1 MPGSR
6 KDRRWPGGVLVML
19 AAIAAPAT
27 GSVADDAG
35 PGMRVVEL
43 DALSPLSARDE
54 ITRRLLSPL
63 GLRAYQ
69 REVAKRHLL
78 VADQTIAA
86 GTEHYDLFVPA
97 APPGGRYGLLVFV
110 SPAGGFVPPQGWT
123 EVLSRE
129 GLVMI
134 SARASGNDQDML
146 ERRVPLALNG
156 YGYAIRHFA
165 IDPRRVYIA
174 GFSGGGR
181 TAQLVGVAYPDVF
194 RGILTFSGS
203 DPFGETAV
211 APPPREL
218 MRLVQA
224 RTRVVQST
232 GTADEVNIAIDGRT
246 RRSMAALCV
255 ANVAHADEPRLGHGL
270 PRGRGLSRALKA
282 LQAQPRGDPG
292 DAACEAAL
300 QARIERELDAIA
312 ASIDAG
318 RIVPA
323 RKALL
328 ALDAHY
334 GWLAAPGSVQAME
347 RIETV
352 SGTP

>member
-1 MPGSR
+1 MAA
-6 KDRRWPGGVLVML
+6 ML
-19 AAIAAPAT
+19 AGIAMAACA
-27 GSVADDAG
+27 VQADAASG
-35 PGMRVVEL
+35 LRGIAL
-43 DALSPLSARDE
+43 DELSPLSARDQ
-54 ITRRLLSPL
+54 ITHRLLSPL
-63 GLRAYQ
+63 GLRAFE
-69 REVAKRHLL
+69 REIAAKHLRVAE
-78 VADQTIAA
+78 QTIAA
-86 GTEHYDLFVPA
+86 GAEHYGLFVPES
-97 APPGGRYGLLVFV
+97 PSDGPYGLVVFV
-110 SPAGGFVPPQGWT
+110 SPYDEFSLPGGWA

-129 GLVMI
+129 RLVLV

-156 YGYAIRHFA
+156 YGYAIRHFR
-165 IDPRRVYIA
+165 IDPERVYIA

-203 DPFGETAV
+203 DQFGETAV

-224 RTRVVQST
+224 RTRIVQAT

-270 PRGRGLSRALKA
+270 PRGSGLSRALKA
-282 LQAQPRGDPG
+282 LQAQPRGDAG
-292 DAACEAAL
+292 DAACEAGL
-300 QARIERELDAIA
+300 QARIERELAAIG
-312 ASIDAG
+312 ASIEAG

-352 SGTP
+352 SGTR